1 MAAPVEEVVLEALEV
16 VVTPP
21 ARRRRKVMMV
31 VTPPKAIAE
40 DLVAEAVLV
49 VQEQMVHQVPAVQ
62 AVLAQ
67 RLQ

>member
-1 MAAPVEEVVLEALEV
+1 VEEVVLEALEV

-31 VTPPKAIAE
+31 VALHTVAIAE
-40 DLVAEAVLV
+40 DLVVEGVLV
-49 VQEQMVHQVPAVQ
+49 RLEQPAQQLPAVM
-62 AVLAQ
+62 AVMAQ